1 MLALCDQS
9 CYFSALQKTNMI
21 YKEKLKSVK
30 ASEKTMLTLLWDL
43 EEMRKLNDTGRT
55 LLSDITRALDIIM
68 CPVTTQ
74 ECHNL
79 PQKMSSIRSQLR
91 AFTKSMFHFKRVP
104 ASHIFCLM
112 ISTELRN
119 CKPYVIPVQ
128 CLPYAT
134 LTEKDMRQMIN
145 NLIQEMVQLGI
156 NVAGM

>member
-1 MLALCDQS
+1 
-9 CYFSALQKTNMI
+9 
-21 YKEKLKSVK
+21 
-30 ASEKTMLTLLWDL
+30 MLTLLWDL
-43 EEMRKLNDTGRT
+43 DEMTKLNETGRM
-55 LLSDITRALDIIM
+55 LLSDIVRALDLVM
-68 CPVTTQ
+68 RPVTTH

-91 AFTKSMFHFKRVP
+91 VFTKGLFYFKRVP

-119 CKPYVIPVQ
+119 SKPYTVPVQ

-134 LTEKDMRQMIN
+134 LTEKDMRQIIN
-145 NLIQEMVQLGI
+145 NLIQEMLQLGM